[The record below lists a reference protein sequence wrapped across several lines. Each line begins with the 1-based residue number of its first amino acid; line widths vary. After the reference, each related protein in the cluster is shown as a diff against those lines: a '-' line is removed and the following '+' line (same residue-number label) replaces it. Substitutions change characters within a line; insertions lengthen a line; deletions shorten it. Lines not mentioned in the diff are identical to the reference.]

1 MITKKIGWIGC
12 GNMGGAI
19 LHGAL
24 KSGVLAKENAMVYD
38 VSPAAM
44 EKAEGWGVLRQD
56 PVSQRRIAG
65 QWHQF
70 LFY

>member
-1 MITKKIGWIGC
+1 
-12 GNMGGAI
+12 MGGAI

-44 EKAEGWGVLRQD
+44 EKAEGWGVSLGQTVRMC
-56 PVSQRRIAG
+56 AG
-65 QWHQF
+65 TAT
-70 LFY
+70 